1 MKVTLMKR
9 IHNFNA
15 GPAAFPLSVLA
26 RAKEEFIDYQGEG
39 LSVLEMS
46 HREATFE
53 SILARAKSAITKLYQ
68 IPDTHEVL
76 FLQGGASLQFAMI
89 PMNLGEG
96 GAYLNTGVWATNAL
110 SEAKILGQAYE
121 LWSSQKEGFNAVPQT
136 PIHIDQNLQ
145 YLQYLHYTSN
155 NTIYGTQY
163 HHIPSLIKD
172 QTKYQPMLVCD
183 MSSDFL
189 SRPVDISAYDLI
201 YAGAQKNAG
210 PAGVTVVIIK
220 KTISRQSAKMPNIPK
235 ILQYKTHADKDSMF
249 NTPNTYGIYLLML
262 MCEWMIEQGGVEH
275 LAQINAQKSK
285 CLYDLIDLYPNTF
298 EGHALKHS
306 RSMMNV
312 TFRLKDESRLDELM
326 QACEAK
332 DIIGIKGHRSVG
344 GMRVSLYNAVT
355 LSSVYLL
362 VDVLETFAKSHSSKS

>member
-1 MKVTLMKR
+1 MKVIPMKR
-9 IHNFNA
+9 LHNFNA

-26 RAKEEFIDYQGEG
+26 RAKEEFIDYQGQG

-53 SILARAKSAITKLYQ
+53 GILERAKSAIIQLYQ
-68 IPDTHEVL
+68 VPDSHEVL

-96 GAYLNTGVWATNAL
+96 GGYLNTGVWASNAL
-110 SEAKILGQAYE
+110 SEAKIVGDANE
-121 LWSSQKEGFNAVPQT
+121 LWSSQKEGFNAVPQEIINT
-136 PIHIDQNLQ
+136 DLAI
-145 YLQYLHYTSN
+145 QYLHYTSN

-163 HHIPSLIKD
+163 HHIPQLQQNDTPLK
-172 QTKYQPMLVCD
+172 TMLVCD

-189 SRPVDISAYDLI
+189 SRPVDISQYDLI

-210 PAGVTVVIIK
+210 PAGVTVLIIK
-220 KTISRQSAKMPNIPK
+220 KSISRQAAKMPKIPK
-235 ILQYKTHADKDSMF
+235 ILQYKTHAEKDSMF

-262 MCEWMIEQGGVEH
+262 MCEWMLEQGGIEYLYH
-275 LAQINAQKSK
+275 LNQQKSK
-285 CLYDLIDLYPNTF
+285 CLYDLIDLYPDAF

-312 TFRLKDESRLDELM
+312 TFRLREEKRLDELM
-326 QACEAK
+326 QDCEAK

-362 VDVLETFAKSHSSKS
+362 VDVLEQFAKNKNQSNQ